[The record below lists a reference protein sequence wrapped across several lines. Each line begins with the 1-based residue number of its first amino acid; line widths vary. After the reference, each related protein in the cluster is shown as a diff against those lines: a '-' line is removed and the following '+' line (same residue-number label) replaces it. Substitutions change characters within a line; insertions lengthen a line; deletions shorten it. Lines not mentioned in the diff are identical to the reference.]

1 MKKKE
6 ADINKIVKETL
17 SRKDPAGYYVIVAIN
32 STELK
37 EILNRYKYGDI
48 ITEDIG
54 DTTIIRSRTRRIIEL
69 LIREL
74 VSKKLL
80 ADT

>member
-1 MKKKE
+1 MNKKE
-6 ADINKIVKETL
+6 VSTNRIVREIL
-17 SRKDPAGYYVIVAIN
+17 SRKDPAGYYVVVAIN

-48 ITEDIG
+48 IVEDIG
-54 DTTIIRSRTRRIIEL
+54 GITIIRSKTRKIVEL
-69 LIREL
+69 LTREL

>member
-37 EILNRYKYGDI
+37 EVLNRYKYGDI

-69 LIREL
+69 LIHEL